1 MSINP
6 CRALVTAVVIMR
18 VNMQTGSA
26 HANRDGRVE
35 GPEVSTEDFGPYRR
49 HSRRTDRRCM
59 ETLAQSLT
67 WDECLDRLRIGSI
80 GRIAVTHRALPAIV
94 PVNYVLSGSRVM
106 FRTEPGGMLARAC
119 AGTVVAFEVDELDP
133 EGRSG
138 WSVLV
143 VGQAELLDGSAAL
156 RAAEAGLV
164 AAVGSGRDQFV
175 AISIGQL
182 SGRLI
187 QPIIE
192 PAGTPS

>member
-1 MSINP
+1 
-6 CRALVTAVVIMR
+6 
-18 VNMQTGSA
+18 
-26 HANRDGRVE
+26 
-35 GPEVSTEDFGPYRR
+35 
-49 HSRRTDRRCM
+49 M

-67 WDECLDRLRIGSI
+67 WDECLDRLHIGAV

-94 PVNYVLSGSRVM
+94 PVNYVLSGSRVV

-164 AAVGSGRDQFV
+164 TAVGSGRDQFV

-192 PAGTPS
+192 PAGAPS

>member
-1 MSINP
+1 
-6 CRALVTAVVIMR
+6 
-18 VNMQTGSA
+18 
-26 HANRDGRVE
+26 
-35 GPEVSTEDFGPYRR
+35 
-49 HSRRTDRRCM
+49 M

-67 WDECLDRLRIGSI
+67 WDECLDRLHIGSV

-94 PVNYVLSGSRVM
+94 PVNYVLSGSRVV

-156 RAAEAGLV
+156 RAAE
-164 AAVGSGRDQFV
+164 GSGRDQFV

-192 PAGTPS
+192 PAGAPS